1 MKVSR
6 LLIKSLAG
14 MLFLLVEMAAS
25 ILLPFGKLNYPLAWL
40 YLTIFFACV
49 LVITLYLFFFDQHLL
64 KSRLA
69 AGPVAEPTLTQKL
82 IQSAAALAFIGIYVV
97 SGFDHRYRWSIVPEP
112 ISLVSDT
119 FCALA
124 FVFLFYVFKQNT
136 FLSATIEVQ
145 DRQQVIT
152 TGLYAVVRHP
162 MYTGAIALM
171 LFTPIALGSFWG
183 LAPAMILAVVIG
195 FRAIDEE
202 HKLSADLIG
211 YKEYCTKV
219 KYRLIP
225 YIF

>member
-1 MKVSR
+1 MKDTR

-14 MLFLLVEMAAS
+14 MLFLLISMGLA
-25 ILLPFGKLNYPLAWL
+25 IFLPAGSLQYPQAWI
-40 YLTIFFACV
+40 YLTIFFV
-49 LVITLYLFFFDQHLL
+49 LVLWITLYLFLFDKHLL

-69 AGPVAEPTLTQKL
+69 AGPVAEPTLTQKV
-82 IQSAAALAFIGIYVV
+82 IQSGAALAFLGIYIL
-97 SGFDHRYRWSIVPEP
+97 SGFDRRYQWSIVPRS
-112 ISLVSDT
+112 ISILSDV
-119 FCALA
+119 FCGLA

-152 TGLYAVVRHP
+152 TGLYSIVRHP
-162 MYTGAIALM
+162 MYTGAIILM
-171 LFTPIALGSFWG
+171 VFTPLALGSLWG
-183 LAPAMILAVVIG
+183 LAPSMILTIVISI
-195 FRAIDEE
+195 RAIDEE
-202 HKLSADLIG
+202 HKLSADLAG